1 MIRFQAPPPLPV
13 GYKVSIRNMLGIT
26 VLALLVMLLLGVILV
41 RFDPTIFTP
50 DRNPGESLLWF
61 ALMIFTG
68 VLIATG
74 YVLAWRTPER
84 WGIIGLTQPHPR
96 WVLIAIASGAV
107 LFFVGE
113 QVDALMQLGIHANYK
128 EAFGPA
134 TGTEIGLISLFAAMA
149 VLFPIALE
157 IYFRGVLLNFL
168 ANRIGQEAGLFI
180 AALAFAALY
189 FRPDLPIS
197 MAYGFVYGIVYGLLF
212 VRSGT
217 LWTAIVASGTVG
229 ALIVAKAAWV

>member
-1 MIRFQAPPPLPV
+1 MIRFQAPPQLPV

-50 DRNPGESLLWF
+50 ERHRGESILWL
-61 ALMIFTG
+61 ALTVFTG
-68 VLIATG
+68 ILVATG

-96 WVLIAIASGAV
+96 WILIAATSGAV

-113 QVDALMQLGIHANYK
+113 RVDALMQLGIHANYK
-128 EAFGPA
+128 TLFGSGLA
-134 TGTEIGLISLFAAMA
+134 SQVGLISLFAAMA
-149 VLFPIALE
+149 VLLPVAFE

-168 ANRIGQEAGLFI
+168 ANRIGQEAGLFV
-180 AALAFAALY
+180 AAFIFAGLY

-217 LWTAIVASGTVG
+217 LWTAIVASGTIG